1 MHLFLNFLC
10 IYPEMMYFLFFLSLC
25 CRMLEYSLNLQSV
38 SFSAVRTVR
47 VLRPLRA
54 INRVPSEFKS
64 AGLLHLGPRKQTLHL
79 RTLCSFLSKHSVFL
93 WRQITLGHLWRR
105 ARLLKIH
112 ILFSFL
118 LSDVVSASLAWNPI
132 VGVCDVK
139 ISYGWTALDN
149 NLIFLTV
156 WSLTHI
162 YRETDEC
169 RAKVKYSKHW
179 KVIQEIFS
187 V

>member
-1 MHLFLNFLC
+1 MWHFDMRLFLYFLC
-10 IYPEMMYFLFFLSLC
+10 IYPKMINFPFLSLC

-64 AGLLHLGPRKQTLHL
+64 AGLLHLSPTKQILHP
-79 RTLCSFLSKHSVFL
+79 RTLCSFISKHSVFL

-112 ILFSFL
+112 ILFNFL
-118 LSDVVSASLAWNPI
+118 LSNVVSASLAWNPI
-132 VGVCDVK
+132 LGCMMLR
-139 ISYGWTALDN
+139 IP
-149 NLIFLTV
+149 LTGE
-156 WSLTHI
+156 LLCTI
-162 YRETDEC
+162 
-169 RAKVKYSKHW
+169 
-179 KVIQEIFS
+179 I
-187 V
+187 